1 MPTQYQARGARPHR
15 TSWPSRHAVPLLL
28 ALTALLAG
36 CGQDRAQGGYFPLQ
50 PGYSWQ
56 YRVLRTTMDG
66 ARELRHALSVPE
78 PAPNAPADL
87 HVRAT
92 LDGQRTLY
100 RDTEDGI
107 YRVGIE
113 RRRGRRLPEDEEQ
126 QLVLPRDLDA
136 AREWRGKSTTQ
147 LIESSAAPWES
158 LFRVQVPVEMHY
170 HVAARDEEVDT
181 PAGRFT
187 RCVRVDGA
195 GETRTDVGSG
205 LGETSINVS
214 TREWYAPGVGLV
226 RLERDET
233 TSAKALARGS
243 LVMELDGWNA
253 P

>member
-1 MPTQYQARGARPHR
+1 MATQNQARGTRPRR
-15 TSWPSRHAVPLLL
+15 TSSQPRHSWSLLL
-28 ALTALLAG
+28 ALTALLGG
-36 CGQDRAQGGYFPLQ
+36 CGQGSAEGGYFPLQ

-66 ARELRHALSVPE
+66 SRELRHALSVPE
-78 PAPNAPADL
+78 RAPNAPADL

-113 RRRGRRLPEDEEQ
+113 RRRGPRLPEDELQ
-126 QLVLPRDLDA
+126 QLVLPRDIEA

-170 HVAARDEEVDT
+170 HVADRGAQVDT

-187 RCVRVDGA
+187 RCLRIDGA
-195 GETRTDVGSG
+195 GDTRTDVGSG
-205 LGETSINVS
+205 LGETTINVA

-233 TSAKALARGS
+233 TSAKALAEGS
-243 LVMELDGWNA
+243 MVMELDGWNA